1 MPVNKISAGQN
12 LYPPMTVPL
21 AGGQTY
27 LLPGGQGVVGTF
39 GGQAGSTL
47 TGYTLTGQYLVNLGP
62 YCSLQMYD
70 AQLQYWRNVP
80 AANGTPI
87 FISCDGTNYRVANTT
102 GCPVG
107 AIVTQGLGGIANGFN
122 TVTLTPTAG
131 GSTWNTI
138 VGGGLPSGLIS
149 ITTAGTYSIRPQV
162 IFTPSA
168 SQGSTPY
175 IIPTGVAV
183 LSSNTITSVTV
194 LSRGAGM
201 VAPPSITVIPAPND
215 TIASLGGAVL
225 TPPQSLTTGVLHAAW
240 PTYYGTAL
248 TVAPTFTFTPASSIS
263 ATAVMN
269 FTATG
274 ISVVTTGASLG
285 ASSTCMVYV
294 PSLPASIF
302 GAAYSQGVNA
312 YYDTL
317 CIFPR
322 PATMYGAVSVGAI
335 SHTLYQQGA
344 LSIIITDA
352 GFGLQA
358 TTLGFTPAF
367 IQMGAAGAAGSA
379 SGTFS
384 STLAFCTATVGA
396 TNDQIVIQPL

>member
-39 GGQAGSTL
+39 GGLSGAAL
-47 TGYTLTGQYLVNLGP
+47 TDYTLTGQFLVNLGP

-183 LSSNTITSVTV
+183 LGLAPAVKI
-194 LSRGAGM
+194 LSE
-201 VAPPSITVIPAPND
+201 
-215 TIASLGGAVL
+215 
-225 TPPQSLTTGVLHAAW
+225 
-240 PTYYGTAL
+240 
-248 TVAPTFTFTPASSIS
+248 
-263 ATAVMN
+263 
-269 FTATG
+269 
-274 ISVVTTGASLG
+274 
-285 ASSTCMVYV
+285 
-294 PSLPASIF
+294 
-302 GAAYSQGVNA
+302 
-312 YYDTL
+312 
-317 CIFPR
+317 
-322 PATMYGAVSVGAI
+322 
-335 SHTLYQQGA
+335 
-344 LSIIITDA
+344 
-352 GFGLQA
+352 
-358 TTLGFTPAF
+358 
-367 IQMGAAGAAGSA
+367 
-379 SGTFS
+379 
-384 STLAFCTATVGA
+384 
-396 TNDQIVIQPL
+396 

>member
-1 MPVNKISAGQN
+1 
-12 LYPPMTVPL
+12 
-21 AGGQTY
+21 
-27 LLPGGQGVVGTF
+27 
-39 GGQAGSTL
+39 
-47 TGYTLTGQYLVNLGP
+47 
-62 YCSLQMYD
+62 
-70 AQLQYWRNVP
+70 VP

-107 AIVTQGLGGIANGFN
+107 AIITNGLGGITNGFN

-149 ITTAGTYSIRPQV
+149 ITAAGTYSIRPQV
-162 IFTPSA
+162 IFTPSL

-201 VAPPSITVIPAPND
+201 VSPPSITVIPAPND
-215 TIASLGGAVL
+215 TIANVGGAVL

-240 PTYYGTAL
+240 PNYYGTAL
-248 TVAPTFTFTPASSIS
+248 TVAPTFTFTPASSLS
-263 ATAVMN
+263 ATAIMN

-274 ISVVTTGASLG
+274 ISVVTAGASLG
-285 ASSTCMVYV
+285 ASTAFMIFV

-312 YYDTL
+312 FYDVN

-322 PATMYGAVSVGAI
+322 PATMYGAVSAGAI
-335 SHTLYQQGA
+335 SHTLFQQGA

-358 TTLGFTPAF
+358 TTLGFTPAY
-367 IQMGAAGAAGSA
+367 IQMAAQGAGLSA
-379 SGTFS
+379 SGVFT
-384 STLAFCTATVGA
+384 STLAYCTATVGA
-396 TNDQIVIQPL
+396 TNDQVVIQPL

>member
-1 MPVNKISAGQN
+1 
-12 LYPPMTVPL
+12 
-21 AGGQTY
+21 
-27 LLPGGQGVVGTF
+27 
-39 GGQAGSTL
+39 
-47 TGYTLTGQYLVNLGP
+47 
-62 YCSLQMYD
+62 MYD
-70 AQLQYWRNVP
+70 SQLQYWRNVP

-107 AIVTQGLGGIANGFN
+107 SIITNGLGGIANGFN

-149 ITTAGTYSIRPQV
+149 VTAAGTYSIAPQV

-201 VAPPSITVIPAPND
+201 VSPPSITVIPAPND
-215 TIASLGGAVL
+215 TISGVGGASL
-225 TPPQSLTTGVLHAAW
+225 TPPQSLTTGILHAAW
-240 PTYYGTAL
+240 PNFYGTPL

-263 ATAVMN
+263 ATAIMN

-285 ASSTCMVYV
+285 ASTTFMVMV
-294 PSLPASIF
+294 PSLPAAIF

-312 YYDTL
+312 YYDTKS
-317 CIFPR
+317 IFPR

-335 SHTLYQQGA
+335 SHTLFQQGA

-358 TTLGFTPAF
+358 TTLGFTPAY
-367 IQMGAAGAAGSA
+367 ILMAAAGAASVGGGSVNV
-379 SGTFS
+379 TQ
-384 STLAFCTATVGA
+384 AFCTATVGA
-396 TNDQIVIQPL
+396 TNDQVVIQPL